1 MYKIVSIEGNIGSGK
16 TTLFNRLKKHFKNND
31 GIIFLRE
38 PIDDWNHFTD
48 QEGNTMI
55 QKFYNDQKSYA
66 FSFQIMAFVSRLS
79 ILKEAID
86 KNKNIIIIT
95 ERSLYTDKYV
105 FAKMLHDQNKI
116 EDINYKI
123 YLNMFDQFSNEYSLS
138 DIIYVKTNPS
148 ICLERIRKRAREGE
162 ENIIYDYLN
171 ECDKYHDD
179 FITSKM
185 NFPYSVHLIDG
196 NLDIYDNPNIMDLW
210 ITNIEKIL
218 KVS

>member
-1 MYKIVSIEGNIGSGK
+1 MYKIISIEGNIGSGK
-16 TTLFNRLKKHFKNND
+16 TTLFNYLKEYCKND
-31 GIIFLRE
+31 ESIIFLRE

-48 QEGNTMI
+48 NKGNTMI
-55 QKFYNDQKSYA
+55 QKFYKDQKSYA
-66 FSFQIMAFVSRLS
+66 FPFQIMAFVSRLS

-86 KNKNIIIIT
+86 KNRNKNIIIIT

-123 YLNMFDQFSNEYSLS
+123 YMNMFDQFSSEYSLS

-148 ICLERIRKRAREGE
+148 ICMERIRKRAREGE
-162 ENIIYDYLN
+162 ENIVYDYLN

-185 NFPYSVHLIDG
+185 NFSYNIHLIDG
-196 NLDIYDNPNIMDLW
+196 NLDIYDNPNIINLW
-210 ITNIEKIL
+210 LANIRKIF
-218 KVS
+218 